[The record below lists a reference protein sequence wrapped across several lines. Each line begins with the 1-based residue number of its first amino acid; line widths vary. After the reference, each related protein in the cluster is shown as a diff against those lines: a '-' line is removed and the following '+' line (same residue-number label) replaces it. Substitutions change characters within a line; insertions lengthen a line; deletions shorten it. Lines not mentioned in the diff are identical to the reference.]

1 MREKVIGILGGMGPE
16 ATIDLFTKIVKGT
29 HVKKDQDHLRILID
43 NNPKIPNRTL
53 AILGKG
59 ESALPQL
66 VKSARTL
73 EKAGADF
80 IVIPCVTAHYFYD
93 SLQKRIR
100 IPVVHIVGETR
111 RYLQARLKGVHTI
124 GLLAT
129 TGTLQAG
136 IFQNAFAGSGI
147 EIIFPPPDLQERRV
161 MAAIFGK
168 EGIKAVG
175 PSERSKRLMLGAS
188 KDLIRRGARAIIAG
202 CTEVPLVLKQ
212 GDLPVPV
219 IDPVAIVARV
229 AIERATNR
237 PKKRDR
243 SG

>member
-29 HVKKDQDHLRILID
+29 QAKKDQDHLRILID

-59 ESALPQL
+59 ENPLPRL
-66 VKSARTL
+66 VKSAKTL

-80 IVIPCVTAHYFYD
+80 IVIPCVTAHHFYD
-93 SLQKRIR
+93 PLQRKTK
-100 IPVVHIVGETR
+100 IPVVHIVRETR
-111 RYLQARLKGVHTI
+111 RYLQAHLKGVHTI

-136 IFQNAFAGSGI
+136 IFQDAFAGSGI
-147 EIIFPPPDLQERRV
+147 EILFPPPDLQEKDV
-161 MAAIFGK
+161 MEAIFGT

-175 PSERSKRLMLGAS
+175 PSEKSKRLMLRAA
-188 KDLIRRGARAIIAG
+188 KRLIRRGAQAIVAG

-212 GDLPVPV
+212 GALPVPV
-219 IDPVAIVARV
+219 IDPVAIVARA
-229 AIERATNR
+229 AIERGTNR
-237 PKKRDR
+237 KRR
-243 SG
+243 R